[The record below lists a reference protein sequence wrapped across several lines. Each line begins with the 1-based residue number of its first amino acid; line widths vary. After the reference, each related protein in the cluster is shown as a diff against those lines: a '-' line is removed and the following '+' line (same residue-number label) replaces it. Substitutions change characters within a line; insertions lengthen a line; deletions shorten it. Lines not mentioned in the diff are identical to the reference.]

1 MHSLVSKL
9 LIYRNIGRDSIL
21 FRLADV
27 CKRIDAGGFDREALA
42 SEVLDLIHELLD
54 LATLYG
60 FNHNLWRNYLAYLLA
75 MTENPFTLVSEKVGA
90 VDGSVNQ
97 FVLSD
102 FDVFFRLLHYDF
114 SALEEALELDC
125 FTLLQNYRSVE
136 KKEHAYNRNV
146 SVRLQELSAAIGEAL
161 SREELCRVVV
171 DFYQKYGVGPF
182 GMNKAFRIAS
192 DRAAGLIVPIMTTS
206 NVGFD
211 ELVGYE
217 WQKAELIG
225 NTRAFLEG
233 RPANN
238 ALLYGDAGTG
248 KSTSVKAL
256 LNMFYEAGLRVVE
269 IYKHDFKLLPEI
281 ISIVKSRNYKFIIY
295 MDDLSFE
302 GAETEYKYLKAVIE
316 GDLEV
321 RPDNV
326 LIYATSNR
334 RHLLR
339 ETFSD
344 RQEIDEDDVHRG
356 DTMAER
362 LSLASRF
369 GVTIG
374 YYKPER
380 QQYFDIVRQLA
391 ERSGLTDLTED
402 QLVKEAD
409 LWARNHGGLS
419 GRTARQYIDTL
430 LGQRNDE
437 KE

>member
-1 MHSLVSKL
+1 MKHISSTIILMSLALWACSCEDSDTKL
-9 LIYRNIGRDSIL
+9 PLKAEFESD
-21 FRLADV
+21 
-27 CKRIDAGGFDREALA
+27 K
-42 SEVLDLIHELLD
+42 
-54 LATLYG
+54 T
-60 FNHNLWRNYLAYLLA
+60 
-75 MTENPFTLVSEKVGA
+75 
-90 VDGSVNQ
+90 SV
-97 FVLSD
+97 
-102 FDVFFRLLHYDF
+102 
-114 SALEEALELDC
+114 
-125 FTLLQNYRSVE
+125 
-136 KKEHAYNRNV
+136 
-146 SVRLQELSAAIGEAL
+146 
-161 SREELCRVVV
+161 
-171 DFYQKYGVGPF
+171 
-182 GMNKAFRIAS
+182 
-192 DRAAGLIVPIMTTS
+192 
-206 NVGFD
+206 
-211 ELVGYE
+211 LVGDE
-217 WQKAELIG
+217 VSF
-225 NTRAFLEG
+225 N
-233 RPANN
+233 
-238 ALLYGDAGTG
+238 
-248 KSTSVKAL
+248 
-256 LNMFYEAGLRVVE
+256 
-269 IYKHDFKLLPEI
+269 
-281 ISIVKSRNYKFIIY
+281 
-295 MDDLSFE
+295 DLSTGEPTRWNWTFE